1 MKSKWIF
8 SNDLIYCKE
17 CNVTTQRVTP
27 YCAWCGAKMVNF
39 FKPQQCDAYHT
50 DCGFPQCYGTKERE
64 PCACGGDKRK
74 CDFYPELREHC

>member
-8 SNDLIYCKE
+8 SNNLIYCKE

-39 FKPQQCDAYHT
+39 FKPNQCDGYHT
-50 DCGFPQCYGTKERE
+50 DYGFP
-64 PCACGGDKRK
+64 
-74 CDFYPELREHC
+74 